1 MGIRLQSV
9 QIITMKFLVVVLV
22 LAIAALAQ
30 AEPEADPGVLYG
42 AYYGHPHFYGRYGYG
57 SHYGFYNG
65 FYARSAYG
73 YGLPGHSYT
82 HVDRLHKREAD
93 AQVPALPLVYAN
105 TAFPY
110 ATAPAAFAGVINPY
124 VYNPVPVAT
133 APVAPILP
141 YAGTIP
147 TAAGVAVAAR
157 PFTPYDCVTSDGCAV
172 RALKE
177 AGLAKREAD
186 PEAEAEAAYYYGNYY
201 NYGYNPYYNYYNG
214 FYNYPYSNYYGAY
227 RHPYAYNPYVPYV
240 AAAPVAAEPAEE
252 AEPVEVKA
260 DPVPVVAAPYYY
272 NTPAVVAPAP
282 VAKVVKAAKPVT
294 YTHLGA
300 HPIQPTTVL
309 EETSQIV
316 Y

>member
-1 MGIRLQSV
+1 MVS
-9 QIITMKFLVVVLV
+9 
-22 LAIAALAQ
+22 
-30 AEPEADPGVLYG
+30 
-42 AYYGHPHFYGRYGYG
+42 
-57 SHYGFYNG
+57 NG

-157 PFTPYDCVTSDGCAV
+157 PFTPYDCVTTDGCAV

-186 PEAEAEAAYYYGNYY
+186 PEAEAAYYYGNYY

-227 RHPYAYNPYVPYV
+227 RHPYTYNPYVPYV
-240 AAAPVAAEPAEE
+240 AAAPAAAEPAEE
-252 AEPVEVKA
+252 
-260 DPVPVVAAPYYY
+260 
-272 NTPAVVAPAP
+272 
-282 VAKVVKAAKPVT
+282 
-294 YTHLGA
+294 
-300 HPIQPTTVL
+300 
-309 EETSQIV
+309 
-316 Y
+316 

>member
-22 LAIAALAQ
+22 LALAALAQ

-73 YGLPGHSYT
+73 YGLPGNSYT

-93 AQVPALPLVYAN
+93 AQLPALPLVYVN

-110 ATAPAAFAGVINPY
+110 ATAPAAFTGVNPY

-141 YAGTIP
+141 YAATIP

-177 AGLAKREAD
+177 AGLAKREAEA
-186 PEAEAEAAYYYGNYY
+186 EAEAEAAYYYGNYY

-214 FYNYPYSNYYGAY
+214 FYNYYSNYYGAY

-240 AAAPVAAEPAEE
+240 AAAPATPVEE
-252 AEPVEVKA
+252 SAEPVEVKA
-260 DPVPVVAAPYYY
+260 APVPVVAAPYYY
-272 NTPAVVAPAP
+272 NVAPAP
-282 VAKVVKAAKPVT
+282 AAKVVKVAKPVT

>member
-186 PEAEAEAAYYYGNYY
+186 PEAEAEAEAEAAYYFGNYY
-201 NYGYNPYYNYYNG
+201 GGYGYNPYYNYYNG
-214 FYNYPYSNYYGAY
+214 FYNYPYNYYGGY
-227 RHPYAYNPYVPYV
+227 GYPYAYNPYV
-240 AAAPVAAEPAEE
+240 ASAAPVAVKA
-252 AEPVEVKA
+252 AEPVEVEEKA
-260 DPVPVVAAPYYY
+260 APVPVVAPYVAAPNVAAPYVAA
-272 NTPAVVAPAP
+272 PAPAP
-282 VAKVVKAAKPVT
+282 VVYNTPVVAAPAPVVKQV
-294 YTHLGA
+294 
-300 HPIQPTTVL
+300 
-309 EETSQIV
+309 
-316 Y
+316 

>member
-133 APVAPILP
+133 APLP
-141 YAGTIP
+141 QSCP
-147 TAAGVAVAAR
+147 M
-157 PFTPYDCVTSDGCAV
+157 
-172 RALKE
+172 
-177 AGLAKREAD
+177 
-186 PEAEAEAAYYYGNYY
+186 
-201 NYGYNPYYNYYNG
+201 
-214 FYNYPYSNYYGAY
+214 
-227 RHPYAYNPYVPYV
+227 
-240 AAAPVAAEPAEE
+240 
-252 AEPVEVKA
+252 
-260 DPVPVVAAPYYY
+260 
-272 NTPAVVAPAP
+272 PAP
-282 VAKVVKAAKPVT
+282 FPLLPV
-294 YTHLGA
+294 
-300 HPIQPTTVL
+300 
-309 EETSQIV
+309 
-316 Y
+316 

>member
-1 MGIRLQSV
+1 MVS
-9 QIITMKFLVVVLV
+9 
-22 LAIAALAQ
+22 
-30 AEPEADPGVLYG
+30 
-42 AYYGHPHFYGRYGYG
+42 
-57 SHYGFYNG
+57 NG

-186 PEAEAEAAYYYGNYY
+186 PEAKAEAEAEAEAAYYYGNYY

-240 AAAPVAAEPAEE
+240 AAAPAEPAEE

-260 DPVPVVAAPYYY
+260 APVPVVAAPYYY

-282 VAKVVKAAKPVT
+282 VAKVVKVAKPVT

>member
-172 RALKE
+172 RALRRPVWPNVRLTPRPKLRLRPRLKLKLLITME
-177 AGLAKREAD
+177 TTTTMATTLTTTITMDSTTILIATTMVPTAILM
-186 PEAEAEAAYYYGNYY
+186 PITPMFLMLLLPLLLL
-201 NYGYNPYYNYYNG
+201 NPLKKL
-214 FYNYPYSNYYGAY
+214 
-227 RHPYAYNPYVPYV
+227 NPLKLRLPLFLWLL
-240 AAAPVAAEPAEE
+240 PHTTT
-252 AEPVEVKA
+252 
-260 DPVPVVAAPYYY
+260 
-272 NTPAVVAPAP
+272 TPLLLSPLP
-282 VAKVVKAAKPVT
+282 QLPKLLKWPN
-294 YTHLGA
+294 L
-300 HPIQPTTVL
+300 
-309 EETSQIV
+309 
-316 Y
+316 